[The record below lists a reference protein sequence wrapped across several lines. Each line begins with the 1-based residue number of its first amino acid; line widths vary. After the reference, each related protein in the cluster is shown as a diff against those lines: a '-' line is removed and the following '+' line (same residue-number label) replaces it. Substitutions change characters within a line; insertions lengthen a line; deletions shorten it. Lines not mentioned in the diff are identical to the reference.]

1 MHYLVRYFFL
11 FFYCS
16 VHFLNAQKPVDLVN
30 PFIDS
35 HKSRWFFFSSASR
48 PFGMVNLSP
57 DTDTQSS
64 WNSGYLYGS
73 QYIRCFSHIHAWQ
86 MSGVAV
92 MPTVGEF
99 KGHKGMDAYQSR
111 FTHEGEIAKPGYH
124 KIYLS
129 DYDVWAELTSS
140 TRVGFHQYSFPESDE
155 SYILIDIGAY
165 LAHGP
170 KAHAEAWKVSN
181 TEIAGYE
188 IMERTGR
195 RPKDTPVYF
204 YMEFSKPFNDIR
216 MWKDSTLVSKSI
228 NPERISGHNAGMAV
242 RYRTAKDEIIRLKVG
257 ISYVSV
263 EQAKKNLSEEIPH
276 WDFEKVKQA
285 SFDEWNKMLSRIEV
299 EGGTYKRK
307 VKLYTDLWHALL
319 GRRTLSDINGKYMDM
334 TGDYPRVRQVRLDS
348 KGKPLFPHLNFDAWW
363 GSHWSLNILWSMA
376 YPEVMDA
383 FCNTMVDMYQNG
395 GLIPRGPSGGN
406 YTFVMIGDPS
416 TPFFAT
422 AYNKGIRNYSSGLMY
437 EGLRKNAFPGGTRDH
452 SGYEHRKQAT
462 GGGMDYYV
470 DLGYVPQD
478 RPSVTIHSEASAA
491 MTMEYS
497 YQDWSLA
504 QIAKTMGKEED
515 YRFFMK
521 RSQNYRNLWNPTSGY
536 IHPRNKNGSWIDEF
550 DPLALKGFCESNAAI
565 YSYFVPHDMAGIIQL
580 MGGNKN
586 FADRLNKAFE
596 RSAPGGFLRNPRER
610 DENANWTDY
619 GNQPGT
625 GMAHMFNYAGTPWLT
640 QYWVRRVKDEYDD
653 ITPYGGYKDDEDQG
667 QMGALGVL
675 MGIGLFEMDG
685 GAAANPVY
693 EITTPL
699 FEKVI
704 IHLNND
710 YYPGKTFIIQTKN
723 DPEKN
728 MYIQKSKLNDKPWN
742 RCWFYHHEFANGGI
756 LELELGPKPNKK
768 WGIIPPTTVILS
780 E

>member
-1 MHYLVRYFFL
+1 MHYFVRYLFL
-11 FFYCS
+11 SLCLSAQILY
-16 VHFLNAQKPVDLVN
+16 AQKPVDLVN
-30 PFIDS
+30 PFVDS
-35 HKSRWFFFSSASR
+35 YKSRWFFFSSASR

-73 QYIRCFSHIHAWQ
+73 EHIRCFSHIHAWQ

-99 KGHKGMDAYQSR
+99 KGHKGMDIYQSK

-124 KIYLS
+124 KVYLS

-140 TRVGFHQYSFPESDE
+140 TRVGFHQYTFPESDE

-170 KAHAEAWKVSN
+170 KAHAEAWKVTD

-204 YMEFSKPFNDIR
+204 YMEFNKPFNDIR
-216 MWKDSTLVSKSI
+216 MWKDSTLVRKSI
-228 NPERISGHNAGMAV
+228 NPERISGHNSGMAV
-242 RYRTAKDEIIRLKVG
+242 HYSTAKGEIIRFKVG

-263 EQAKKNLSEEIPH
+263 EQAQKNLRDEIPH
-276 WDFEKVKQA
+276 WDFDKVKQE
-285 SFDEWNKMLSRIEV
+285 SYDEWNEMLSRIEV
-299 EGGTYKRK
+299 KGGTYERK

-319 GRRTLSDINGKYMDM
+319 GRRTLSDIDGKYMDM
-334 TGDYPRVRQVRLDS
+334 TGDYPRVRQVRLDN

-422 AYNKGIRNYSSGLMY
+422 AYNKGIRNYSSELMY

-452 SGYEHRKQAT
+452 SGYEHRKRAT

-504 QIAKTMGKEED
+504 QIAKTMGNEED

-521 RSQNYRNLWNPTSGY
+521 RSQNYRNLWNPASGY

-580 MGGNKN
+580 MGGNKH
-586 FADRLNKAFE
+586 FVDRLNKAFE
-596 RSAPGGFLRNPRER
+596 RSASKGFLRNPRER

-625 GMAHMFNYAGTPWLT
+625 GMAHMFNYAGAPWLT
-640 QYWVRRVKDEYDD
+640 QYWVRRVKDEYGD

-675 MGIGLFEMDG
+675 MGIGLFEMNG
-685 GAAANPVY
+685 GAAANPIY

-699 FEKVI
+699 FEKVTI
-704 IHLNND
+704 YLNND

-728 MYIQKSKLNDKPWN
+728 MYIQKSKLNDKPVN

-768 WGIIPPTTVILS
+768 WGIIPSPIITLP